1 VPLLVLRLPQFERIA
16 WRDGKRAARQLER
29 ATTVAFEEAAN
40 RVLRAGD
47 ASAHDAGSDRFAI
60 ALTAPS
66 RDVRP
71 PTSADC
77 RAVLERVAAAM
88 SPSADLRVETG
99 WMLVRQ
105 LHPREGLGRE
115 LEIALE
121 RGARE
126 RERYEF
132 FAAIGHE
139 LRTPLTSIRG
149 YLETLLESHVDAD
162 LARRF
167 LETSRREALRMGRL
181 LDGMFEF
188 SLLDLSAD
196 ALLNRSCDIAR
207 QIELACETLR
217 PAAQSRSV
225 VVEQVRCPRA
235 VVALEADACLQLVV
249 NLLDN
254 AIKYSSDG
262 GRVRVAARICAAEVL
277 VTVDDQGPGIAPGE
291 RDSIF
296 GLRVRGAQ
304 ASARPGTGIGLA
316 IVKMIAE
323 RAGGL
328 IRVTDSPLGGA
339 RFEASLPIK
348 EELPEQAS

>member
-1 VPLLVLRLPQFERIA
+1 VLRLPQFERIA
-16 WRDGKRAARQLER
+16 WRDGKRAAQRLER
-29 ATTVAFEEAAN
+29 ATTTAFDSAAKS
-40 RVLRAGD
+40 VLRAGD
-47 ASAHDAGSDRFAI
+47 LTAHDAGSDHFII
-60 ALTAPS
+60 AMTAPS
-66 RDVRP
+66 REQP
-71 PTSADC
+71 SPSSAGC

-88 SPSADLRVETG
+88 SLSSELRIETG
-99 WMLVRQ
+99 WTLVRR
-105 LHPREGLGRE
+105 LDRRDGLAAE
-115 LEIALE
+115 IEIALE

-149 YLETLLESHVDAD
+149 YLETLLDGGVDPD

-167 LETSRREALRMGRL
+167 LETSRREALRMARL

-196 ALLNRSCDIAR
+196 ALLSRSCNIAR
-207 QIELACETLR
+207 QMELACEIVR
-217 PAAQSRSV
+217 PAALGRNIGLECAPCS
-225 VVEQVRCPRA
+225 PA
-235 VVALEADACLQLVV
+235 LVALDADACLQLLV

-254 AIKYSSDG
+254 AIKYSGDG
-262 GRVRVAARICAAEVL
+262 GSVRIAADLRGGEVA
-277 VTVDDQGPGIAPGE
+277 VTVDDDGPGIAPAE

-296 GLRVRGAQ
+296 GLRVRGTS

-323 RAGGL
+323 RAGGG
-328 IRVTDSPLGGA
+328 IYVCDSPLGGA
-339 RFEASLPIK
+339 RFEATLPAK
-348 EELPEQAS
+348 DELEEGVS